1 MEYKKRFEAL
11 QEFYKAEK
19 VKKDLKQERF
29 RHLEAELEELS
40 KKYTNLA
47 MQKEI
52 VSCASNQARSV
63 GINLITEL
71 CSNALKEINP
81 NMSINLTEGQKYGSS
96 FVDLS
101 LVSASDNGEDVVTDP
116 ALEDAGGISDIISM
130 SAFIAFNSLNINN
143 KAPVFLDEPTKYV
156 SRENAES
163 SARFI
168 KKVSGINNKQFFVL
182 THEQDYLP
190 NYSDTHWK
198 LSKNDETGVTV
209 VTKM

>member
-1 MEYKKRFEAL
+1 MEYKQRLEAL

-19 VKKDLKQERF
+19 IKKDLKQERLQQ
-29 RHLEAELEELS
+29 LEIELEELS
-40 KKYTNLA
+40 RKHTNLT

-81 NMSINLTEGQKYGSS
+81 NMSIKLTEGQKYGSS

-101 LVSASDNGEDVVTDP
+101 LVSASDNGEDVITDP

-130 SAFIAFNSLNINN
+130 SAFIAFNSLNLNN

-156 SRENAES
+156 SKENAES
-163 SARFI
+163 SAKFV
-168 KKVSGINNKQFFVL
+168 KKVAEINNKQFFVL

-190 NYSDTHWK
+190 NYSDTHWT
-198 LSKNDETGVTV
+198 LSKNDETGVTTAKKV
-209 VTKM
+209 